1 MRCVIAV
8 TLIVLLVGAPA
19 FSQIIVTTLTDE
31 SDNPWTDCPPPGTND
46 CSLREAIFVADW
58 NGNPSD
64 TITFDPTLDGG
75 TIVLDPSLGGLWIG
89 GDPFTTV
96 DATGLATG
104 ITIDANGIS
113 TPISLN
119 SQFLTIQGN
128 LTITNAGPGGTAVV
142 INPGADFATLR
153 GITVSN
159 NAGSGISL
167 ANVTSAI
174 LDGVTADN
182 NRDVGINIWSNGASG
197 TQIRDCVVRN
207 TTGTGIYINGSN
219 TAISNCTVESNG
231 TGGITVDSGG
241 TNTSVDFTTVRNNTG
256 SGIYSKAMISVTNS
270 TITSNSFGGI
280 SLDAGADFSS
290 ISSSNISNNGGGSG
304 IFMRGVRT
312 ISITGSTITGNFAEG
327 IAIVDSSTVTIQNST
342 VSDNGQN
349 RLSSGIFVFGASQII
364 AISNNDIRNNG
375 GNGITLQEDFSNP
388 GRAPDIVSIEN
399 NIIDRNGFL
408 ATDGVGIHIA
418 GAVGT
423 ITGGIYILGN
433 DIFQN
438 AAQGILIEK
447 AAGSDGPQNVTIGD
461 FDPISKIELR
471 NYIYSNGQEGVL
483 IRDKG
488 TRDNIVQYNRIG
500 VDRASNPAPN
510 GNSGLALVAETTRNF
525 VTSNYIRYNRWQNV
539 LISGAGTSF
548 NIVGSNT
555 IMGGADTDPPTGY
568 DNVGVVIND
577 GATDNFVGRN
587 TIQWHV
593 FDGVQVVGPGT
604 DRNEISGN
612 TITRN
617 GRGIAVIHDYTDA
630 APPDP
635 DAPAYDP
642 QTDSFLDPGPAETR
656 IANNEIVSN
665 NNDGILVRRDG
676 GGTIVE
682 NNTISNNGAGSAGN
696 GIRLVGS
703 SPIIQNNTIENNAE
717 NGILALVFFG
727 RDDSPNTTVDDVLSI
742 PTIENNTIGGNGT
755 AVAGDN
761 VGAGIYAVDTPIE
774 DLPALYQANTW
785 SAPDDVISIQQ
796 DWYGYVRVEDTH
808 GTPVSGATVVI
819 EQAGGAWTYTSALDD
834 GNGNYGPS
842 GFTINSARSYFQIV
856 EERVTNDGEHEIF
869 TPQRVY
875 LQTDPAMFVEY
886 SYNGRFPDPP
896 GEPGGAIIT
905 LDWARY
911 QFAIII
917 IQQEPPIGGDP
928 PIYGNIVIFPTPE
941 LPFGS
946 GPDRDL
952 NRNGSLTDCVLRYRN
967 VETGRTHNTGVIVSC
982 TPGDIDIYAT
992 TVVFVGGQGKLGLY
1006 DLSTHKVTFTE
1017 IAGRQPAIYG
1027 STIVFETP
1035 KGSIALWDLDAD
1047 TVKELAPGTEPALW
1061 GKWGAFRGANG
1072 HIWLYDLSK
1081 GEAVDTGEVGRE
1093 PAIHETIVAFT
1104 APSSAKGVE
1113 VIRYYD
1119 LTTGKVHDTGAV
1131 GSHPA
1136 VWERYIVFETQERQ
1150 IKQDLNGDGDRR
1162 DTVIRYFDRETQQV
1176 FSSGLVGYDPD
1187 LYRETVAFWSY
1198 EPELKQDLNSDGDL
1212 HDPVVTTYK
1221 IGTGTELPG
1230 LPQLS
1235 LQVRSES
1242 QRVQFEIRGL
1252 GVGKAQL
1259 ELWIYDLAGRLV
1271 YTAQGESQESSLGL
1285 LWELRDLRGHPV
1297 ANGVYLAI
1305 VEVRD
1310 SARGILMKQLSKI
1323 AVLRRGR

>member
-8 TLIVLLVGAPA
+8 TLIVLLVGAPV
-19 FSQIIVTTLTDE
+19 FSQIIVTTLDDDDPGGG
-31 SDNPWTDCPPPGTND
+31 SAWTDCPPPGTND
-46 CSLREAIFVADW
+46 CSLREAIFVANW
-58 NGNPSD
+58 NSNSPD

-89 GDPFTTV
+89 GDPSTTV
-96 DATGLATG
+96 DAMGLAAG

-142 INPGADFATLR
+142 INPGADFATLQ
-153 GITVSN
+153 GITVSH
-159 NAGSGISL
+159 NA
-167 ANVTSAI
+167 
-174 LDGVTADN
+174 
-182 NRDVGINIWSNGASG
+182 
-197 TQIRDCVVRN
+197 
-207 TTGTGIYINGSN
+207 
-219 TAISNCTVESNG
+219 
-231 TGGITVDSGG
+231 
-241 TNTSVDFTTVRNNTG
+241 
-256 SGIYSKAMISVTNS
+256 
-270 TITSNSFGGI
+270 
-280 SLDAGADFSS
+280 
-290 ISSSNISNNGGGSG
+290 GSG

-312 ISITGSTITGNFAEG
+312 ISITDSTITGNFAEG

-388 GRAPDIVSIEN
+388 GKAPDIVSVVD
-399 NIIDRNGFL
+399 NIIGGNGFL

-423 ITGGIYILGN
+423 ITGGINIFNN

-447 AAGSDGPQNVTIGD
+447 AAGSDGPKNVTIGS

-488 TRDNIVQYNRIG
+488 TTNNIVQYNRIG
-500 VDRASNPAPN
+500 VDRAGNPAPN
-510 GNSGLALVAETTRNF
+510 GNSGLALVAGTTRNF
-525 VTSNYIRYNRWQNV
+525 VISNYIRYNRWQNV

-548 NIVGSNT
+548 NVVGSNT

-568 DNVGVVIND
+568 DNVGVVISD
-577 GATDNFVGRN
+577 GATDNDVARN
-587 TIQWHV
+587 IIQWHV

-604 DRNEISGN
+604 DRNEISGS

-665 NNDGILVRRDG
+665 SNDGILVRRDG

-703 SPIIQNNTIENNAE
+703 SPIIRNNTIENNAE

-755 AVAGDN
+755 AVPGDN

-796 DWYGYVRVEDTH
+796 DWYGYVRVEDTS

-819 EQAGGAWTYTSALDD
+819 EQAWGAWTYTSAVDD

-856 EERVTNDGEHEIF
+856 EERVTNDGNHQIF
-869 TPQRVY
+869 TPQKVY
-875 LQTDPAMFVEY
+875 LQSDPGTFIEY
-886 SYNGRFPDPP
+886 SYNGQFPDPP
-896 GEPGGAIIT
+896 GEPGGAIT
-905 LDWARY
+905 DPSALGWERY
-911 QFAIII
+911 QFALIL
-917 IQQEPPIGGDP
+917 QQEQPPVGGDP
-928 PIYGNIVIFPTPE
+928 PIWGSVVIFPTPE

-967 VETGRTHNTGVIVSC
+967 VETGRTRNTGVIVSC

-992 TVVFVGGQGKLGLY
+992 TVVFVDGQGKLGLY
-1006 DLSTHKVTFTE
+1006 DLSTHKATSTE

-1061 GKWGAFRGANG
+1061 GEWVAFRGANG

-1081 GEAVDTGEVGRE
+1081 GEAVDTGAVGRE

-1104 APSSAKGVE
+1104 APSFAKGVE

-1136 VWERYIVFETQERQ
+1136 VWGRYIVFETQEQQ

-1242 QRVQFEIRGL
+1242 QRVHFEIHGL

-1259 ELWIYDLAGRLV
+1259 ELRIYDLAGRLV

-1285 LWELRDLRGHPV
+1285 LWELRDLRGHLV

-1310 SARGILMKQLSKI
+1310 SASGILMKQLSKI